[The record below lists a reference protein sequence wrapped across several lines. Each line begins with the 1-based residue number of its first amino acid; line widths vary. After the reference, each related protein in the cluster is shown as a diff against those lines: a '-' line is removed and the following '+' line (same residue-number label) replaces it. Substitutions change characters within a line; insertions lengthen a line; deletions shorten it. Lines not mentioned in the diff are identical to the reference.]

1 MIESVINGLED
12 VRRFFDELPDVA
24 EDAAVFAI
32 NDVVVGEG
40 MVAIRREMRE
50 QIDFPA
56 GYLEAG
62 RLRVGKRARRGTLEA
77 SIRGRDR
84 ATSLARFAGGQ
95 TSANTRGRGVQ
106 VKVKRG
112 QTRVLRKGF
121 IVDLKNG
128 NRGVAVRL
136 KPGESMRNSDKA
148 VRLDDNVYLLYGPS
162 VDQVFKGV
170 AVDVAPQMTVALSRR
185 FFHHFTRF
193 ARG

>member
-1 MIESVINGLED
+1 MISSILNGLND
-12 VRRFFDELPDVA
+12 VQRFFEALPDVA
-24 EDAAVFAI
+24 EQSAVFAI
-32 NDVVVGEG
+32 NDVTAGEG

-50 QIDFPA
+50 QVDFPS

-62 RLRVGKRARRGTLEA
+62 RLRVGKRARRGVLEA
-77 SIRGRDR
+77 SIKGRDR
-84 ATSLARFAGGQ
+84 PTSLARFAAGQ
-95 TSANTRGRGVQ
+95 TPANTRGRGVH

-185 FFHHFTRF
+185 FFHHFTRLS
-193 ARG
+193 RG